1 MTQIVLNIPEN
12 KVSFF
17 LELIEQ
23 LGYINSDENIII
35 TEEDKKV
42 VRKRVKNFDRK
53 KMVAWKDAH
62 KSLKAK

>member
-23 LGYINSDENIII
+23 LGYINSEENIII

-42 VRKRVKNFDRK
+42 VRKRFKNFERK

-62 KSLKAK
+62 KSLKGK